1 MDLPPQT
8 GPSTLSAWA
17 QGDNMFTL
25 TDIAEL
31 ATLIALCVG
40 GVWALL
46 LFWNSSTE
54 SKELRIQA
62 AEKAN
67 VNQSINGML
76 EVMKEFRLSQ
86 KETDKTVN
94 ELKMSVLEVKIQIA
108 THKELLEKFFRD
120 MTIDTGDGY
129 KIDPRKA
136 NKQK

>member
-1 MDLPPQT
+1 
-8 GPSTLSAWA
+8 
-17 QGDNMFTL
+17 MFTL